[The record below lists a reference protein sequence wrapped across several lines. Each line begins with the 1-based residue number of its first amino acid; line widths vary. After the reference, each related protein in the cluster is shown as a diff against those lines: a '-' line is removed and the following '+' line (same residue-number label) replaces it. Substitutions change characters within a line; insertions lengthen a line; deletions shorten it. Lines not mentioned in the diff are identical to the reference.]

1 MYRFV
6 SVKVYIKWVVS
17 GGGLYIEI
25 EKLYKYNKFYSN
37 EMIMRKIIKII
48 RWKNNFDTGLLGWLK
63 I

>member
-1 MYRFV
+1 MSCRL
-6 SVKVYIKWVVS
+6 S

-25 EKLYKYNKFYSN
+25 EKMYKYKFYSK

>member
-17 GGGLYIEI
+17 GGGLFIEI
-25 EKLYKYNKFYSN
+25 EKMYKYKFYSK

-48 RWKNNFDTGLLGWLK
+48 RWKNNFDMGLLGWLK